1 MLAIYLWAAMFVCT
15 VSMLFWAL
23 KQVLPVRLASRDTL
37 ANDAYF
43 LFDSA
48 GLVKASRTGRQLL
61 AATEEGAEDWAGF
74 YACFGPRFDSLPQ
87 LFPDIG
93 TQKDA
98 ILHSADGA
106 ILRLQVVGRYLRM
119 TLVEADVDANC
130 FAAHRLFAVTKQM
143 RQLHDICDNMP
154 DVIWRT
160 TSEDRSIWQ
169 N

>member
-48 GLVKASRTGRQLL
+48 RLVKASRAGHQFL

-130 FAAHRLFAVTKQM
+130 FAAHRLFAVTK
-143 RQLHDICDNMP
+143 
-154 DVIWRT
+154 
-160 TSEDRSIWQ
+160 
-169 N
+169 